1 MGSGGSTNKES
12 KYQDAGAKQQKVK
25 KQPSRLSTTSS
36 ASDGVSANQSPSPA
50 PSPRP
55 DQGPMRRSV
64 SGTAGETMVR
74 PCDVCGEM
82 RKSSNF
88 GDGQWL
94 CIACQLNHGASF
106 AVRKPQ
112 KTIQV
117 SLELPKPQP
126 ILRRGNSMITPSN
139 GRAVASTTDFAGATT
154 TTTDVVVEARKRGKC
169 KTFAEEGASMGEH
182 RGNDS
187 GQSDVKPKLLRAQ
200 TSAVK
205 GFQSGA
211 EPEVETSALSRAKS
225 HAEMDMGEAPKVPPA
240 AARPLASGYS
250 HGDRVL
256 SLISRENTKHQ
267 ALLELGQEGMVV
279 GAATET
285 DGGLRLLVQ
294 FPKGCDWW
302 LSPSQT
308 STPSKFASQRA
319 AGIHGFSWGAQV
331 RALVTFLHPLR
342 SSNQTIRLGDEGTV
356 IGPSTVKGKM
366 AVRFNGQGDW
376 SVWPALVCKSET
388 FDTTVAERL
397 AGRLSRGDRV
407 RCKGGLSGRRSADF
421 PGTPKDFALS
431 VADGEEGTVVGPGHS
446 PGKVLVHFDAD
457 DRVWSVDPK
466 NLASTASCI

>member
-12 KYQDAGAKQQKVK
+12 KYQDAGAKQPKVK

-36 ASDGVSANQSPSPA
+36 ASDALSANQNPSPTL
-50 PSPRP
+50 SPRP
-55 DQGPMRRSV
+55 DQGPIRRSV
-64 SGTAGETMVR
+64 AGAAGETMVR
-74 PCDVCGEM
+74 PCDVCGEV

-117 SLELPKPQP
+117 SMDLPKPQP
-126 ILRRGNSMITPSN
+126 ILRRGNSMVTPSN
-139 GRAVASTTDFAGATT
+139 GRAVASSTEFAGATT

-169 KTFAEEGASMGEH
+169 KTFVDEGASMAEH
-182 RGNDS
+182 RGNE
-187 GQSDVKPKLLRAQ
+187 QSDVKPKLLRAQ

-205 GFQSGA
+205 MSQSQA
-211 EPEVETSALSRAKS
+211 EPEVDSGTLSKAKS
-225 HAEMDMGEAPKVPPA
+225 SAEMDTAEAPKVPPA

-250 HGDRVL
+250 HGDKVL
-256 SLISRENTKHQ
+256 SLISRENTKRQ
-267 ALLELGQEGMVV
+267 TLLELGQEGMVV
-279 GAATET
+279 GAATEA

-308 STPSKFASQRA
+308 SNLSKFSSQRA
-319 AGIHGFSWGAQV
+319 AGIHGFSWGARV
-331 RALVTFLHPLR
+331 RALVTFLQPLR
-342 SSNQTIRLGDEGTV
+342 NSKQTIRLGDEGTV

-366 AVRFNGQGDW
+366 AVRFDGQSDW
-376 SVWPALVCKSET
+376 SIWPSLVCKSET
-388 FDTTVAERL
+388 FDAVVAERL

-421 PGTPKDFALS
+421 SGTPKEFALS
-431 VADGEEGTVVGPGHS
+431 VADGEEGTVVGPGHT

-457 DRVWSVDPK
+457 DRVWSVDPT